1 MTDPIEAGARAAA
14 QRLAPQHGT
23 RLVSAVEAALQA
35 RDTPTPPDTYL
46 DPVALGGLI
55 VSAAT
60 LAWTVYTN
68 LRTKTADPSPEVIT
82 RTVQVQL
89 RETHTLNA
97 QYEQAITITVQ
108 ETLAALTD
116 QPDPK

>member
-1 MTDPIEAGARAAA
+1 MTDPIPAGARAAA
-14 QRLAPQHGT
+14 QRLAPQHGP
-23 RLVSAVEAALQA
+23 RLLTAVETALQT

-46 DPVALGGLI
+46 DPVALGSLI

-68 LRTKTADPSPEVIT
+68 LRTKTPNPSPDVIT
-82 RTVQVQL
+82 RTVQLQL
-89 RETHTLNA
+89 RETHTLDA
-97 QYEQAITITVQ
+97 QHEQAITITVQ
-108 ETLAALTD
+108 ETLAALAD